1 MNRMKKTL
9 ALTLSLLMLLPAF
22 ASCGESAENSDEP
35 AVENAVPEAENPSA
49 GDSGEAEAETESPT
63 ARWDAVAKPDLG
75 GMDIIATT
83 NDFDSN
89 FYNVLDWDETS
100 GDGLKD
106 AMYNRNRAVES
117 ALDCKFTVVYGG
129 GTSILEQSAR
139 SGSGDVDF
147 AYNLVSAGGGL
158 LQKGILAPFNMLDN
172 IDMTKPYWDQGAQKY
187 LKILGKMYF
196 GFVDFGFDHYDS
208 LAVLFYNGKIV
219 TDYQLDDPQ
228 ELVLEDTW
236 TIDRM
241 ASMLDQVLTDV
252 NGDGK
257 YTLADDV
264 LGLTGREYWFQPFL
278 NRSGEYL
285 VTWNEQDGEF
295 NLHMMDDRFVRVS
308 EAISAIYGEQ
318 NKATDF
324 SDYDKGRIA
333 FSDGRSLF
341 YSRLLGDFRQLREVE
356 DDYGVVCFPRYSEE
370 IGDSSYFV
378 KNPTTLYL
386 PTVVCDAN
394 GDGKQDYDEIGVFLE
409 AEGAYTYDHT
419 LDVYLETTVI
429 GKGMRDEKS
438 ADMVRLMMKNRS
450 FDLCEAFSLHDV
462 MDIYRGCI
470 IKNEG
475 LASGEAKAKKMFDKL
490 TDKIVKKIQ
499 EFDEGN

>member
-1 MNRMKKTL
+1 MKRTICL
-9 ALTLSLLMLLPAF
+9 LLSAVMIAGAL
-22 ASCGESAENSDEP
+22 ASCGESKENND
-35 AVENAVPEAENPSA
+35 SA
-49 GDSGEAEAETESPT
+49 DAAQSVQDAAQSVQPGVDASEETESPT
-63 ARWDAVAKPDLG
+63 ARWDAVPKTDLG
-75 GMDIIATT
+75 GMDINATT
-83 NDFDSN
+83 NEFDSN
-89 FYNVLDWDETS
+89 FYNVLDWEEIS
-100 GDGLKD
+100 GDNLKD
-106 AMYNRNRAVES
+106 AMYNRNRAVED
-117 ALDCKFTVVYGG
+117 ALNCAFKVVYAG
-129 GTSILEQSAR
+129 GTSVLEKSVS

-147 AYNLVSAGGGL
+147 AYNLVSQGGNL
-158 LQKGILAPFNMLDN
+158 IQKGYLAPFNMLDT

-187 LKILGKMYF
+187 LKILDKMYF

-208 LAVLFYNGKIV
+208 LAVLFCNGALV

-228 ELVLEDTW
+228 ELVLEDKW
-236 TIDRM
+236 TIDKM
-241 ASMLDQVLTDV
+241 ASMLDTVLTDV

-257 YTLADDV
+257 YTLKDDV

-285 VTWNEQDGEF
+285 VTWDENEGKF
-295 NLHMMDDRFVRVS
+295 ILHMMDDRFVRVS

-318 NKATDF
+318 NQATDF

-356 DDYGVVCFPRYSEE
+356 DDYEVVCFPRFSEE
-370 IGDSSYFV
+370 SADSSYFV

-386 PTVVCDAN
+386 PTVVCDTN
-394 GDGKQDYDEIGVFLE
+394 GDGRQDYDETGVFLE
-409 AEGAYTYDHT
+409 AMGAYTYDIT
-419 LDVYLETTVI
+419 LDVYLENTVI
-429 GKGMRDEKS
+429 GKGMRDRKS
-438 ADMVRLMMKNRS
+438 ADMVRLMMQNRS

-475 LASGEAKAKKMFDKL
+475 LASGEAKAEKMFGKL
-490 TDKIVKKIQ
+490 TEKILKKIG
-499 EFDEGN
+499 ELE

>member
-1 MNRMKKTL
+1 MKKALSLFL
-9 ALTLSLLMLLPAF
+9 ALLMFLPVLA
-22 ASCGESAENSDEP
+22 ACGETEENGDGQKPTDAAQSEAASP
-35 AVENAVPEAENPSA
+35 A
-49 GDSGEAEAETESPT
+49 EAEAETESPT
-63 ARWDAVAKPDLG
+63 AHWDAVAKPDLG
-75 GMDIIATT
+75 GMDIIGTT
-83 NDFDSN
+83 NNFDSN
-89 FYNVLDWDETS
+89 FYNVLDWDEIT
-100 GDGLKD
+100 GDNLKD

-117 ALDCKFTVVYGG
+117 ALGCKFTVIYAD
-129 GTSILEQSAR
+129 GTSTIEQSVR

-147 AYNLVSAGGGL
+147 AYNLVSQGGGL
-158 LQKGILAPFNMLDN
+158 LQKGVLAPFDMLDN
-172 IDMTKPYWDQGAQKY
+172 TDMTQPYWDQGAQNY
-187 LKILGKMYF
+187 LRILGKMYF

-208 LAVLFYNGKIV
+208 LAVLFYNGKLV
-219 TDYQLDDPQ
+219 TDYQLEDPQ
-228 ELVLEDTW
+228 ELVLEDAW
-236 TIDRM
+236 TIDKM
-241 ASMLDQVLTDV
+241 ASMLDTVLTDV

-257 YTLADDV
+257 YTLKDDV

-285 VTWNEQDGEF
+285 VTWDGQEENF
-295 NLHMMDDRFVRVS
+295 VLHMMDDRFVRVS

-318 NKATDF
+318 NLATDF

-356 DDYGVVCFPRYSEE
+356 DDYGVVCFPRYSEDT
-370 IGDSSYFV
+370 GDSSYFV

-386 PTVVCDAN
+386 PTVVCDTN
-394 GDGKQDYDEIGVFLE
+394 GDGVQDYGEIGIFLE
-409 AEGAYTYDHT
+409 AEGAYTYDIT
-419 LDVYLETTVI
+419 LDVYLENTVI

-462 MDIYRGCI
+462 MDIYRGCV

-475 LASGEAKAKKMFDKL
+475 LASGEAKAEKMFNKL
-490 TDKIVKKIQ
+490 TEKIVKKIR
-499 EFDEGN
+499 EFDGGN

>member
-1 MNRMKKTL
+1 MKKALCLLL
-9 ALTLSLLMLLPAF
+9 ALLMLLPAL
-22 ASCGESAENSDEP
+22 AACGESKENTDAP
-35 AVENAVPEAENPSA
+35 ANTDASGQPSA
-49 GDSGEAEAETESPT
+49 EDAAPGEEEEEESPT
-63 ARWDAVAKPDLG
+63 AHWDAVAKPDLG

-83 NDFDSN
+83 NNFDSN
-89 FYNVLDWDETS
+89 FYNVLDWDEIT
-100 GDGLKD
+100 GDNLKD

-117 ALDCKFTVVYGG
+117 ALDCKFSVIYAE
-129 GTSILEQSAR
+129 GTSVLEQSVR

-147 AYNLVSAGGGL
+147 AYNLVSQGGGL
-158 LQKGILAPFNMLDN
+158 IQKGYLSPFDVLEN
-172 IDMTKPYWDQGAQKY
+172 IDMSQPYWDQGAQRY
-187 LKILGKMYF
+187 LRILGKMYF

-208 LAVLFYNGKIV
+208 LAVLFYNGKLV

-228 ELVLEDTW
+228 ELVLEDAW
-236 TIDRM
+236 TIDKM
-241 ASMLDQVLTDV
+241 ASMLDGVLTDV

-257 YTLADDV
+257 FTLKDDV

-285 VTWNEQDGEF
+285 VTWDAGEENF
-295 NLHMMDDRFVRVS
+295 VLHMMDDRFVRVS
-308 EAISAIYGEQ
+308 EAISTIYSER
-318 NKATDF
+318 NPASDF

-370 IGDSSYFV
+370 VGDSSYFV

-394 GDGKQDYDEIGVFLE
+394 GDGQQDYGEIGTFLE
-409 AEGAYTYDHT
+409 AMGAYTLDDT
-419 LDVYLETTVI
+419 LNVYLENTVI

-450 FDLCEAFSLHDV
+450 FDLCEAFGLHDV
-462 MDIYRGCI
+462 MDIYHGCI
-470 IKNEG
+470 VKNEG
-475 LASGEAKAKKMFDKL
+475 LSSGEAKARKMFDRL
-490 TDKIVKKIQ
+490 TGKIVDKIR
-499 EFDEGN
+499 EFDDGN